1 MAYHIRTLH
10 TLDEM
15 AQAVELQ
22 RTYWGD
28 DLESV
33 VPAHMLFTISQYGGH
48 VIGAFDGDKMIAV
61 LIGLIGTNEQEDS
74 DRPAMANLLIA
85 SKRMVVLPEYRSS
98 GIGYELKLEQRRRA
112 IKQGIRLVT
121 WTFNPLLSLNAHLN
135 LRKLGCI
142 AEKYHVNLY
151 GTSDASGLSEMGWSD
166 RLHADWWVTN
176 RRVEVRLSGQRTA
189 LSLAQYLSGGATLIN
204 PAKQGEVYLQPAVSL
219 RQSSGAFALIEV
231 PLNYAAL
238 VKADPALGKDW
249 QMHIREMF
257 LSLMG
262 NGFIVTDF
270 LRDTYEGRDRGFYLL
285 SYNMGFDFSLN

>member
-1 MAYHIRTLH
+1 MAYRIRVLH

-22 RTYWGD
+22 RTYWGN

-74 DRPAMANLLIA
+74 DRPAMANLLVA

-151 GTSDASGLSEMGWSD
+151 GASDASGLSDMGWSD

-189 LSLAQYLSGGATLIN
+189 VTLAQYLSGGATLIN
-204 PAKQGEVYLQPAVSL
+204 PAVQGEVYLQPAVNT

-231 PLNYAAL
+231 PLNYPTLIKADAAL
-238 VKADPALGKDW
+238 GQAW